1 MNNETE
7 EIQLTSFLGA
17 LEQLDDDVRRSND
30 VRRSIN
36 FSKIILRVGLL
47 ISFIGITIVIVS
59 SVYLAIIQHSTTP
72 VDDELTVQLYESSG
86 DDLEHYISYN
96 NLEYDDHV
104 ETSGS
109 GDFLMKTN

>member
-7 EIQLTSFLGA
+7 RGIQLTSFLGA
-17 LEQLDDDVRRSND
+17 LEQLDDHVRRSND
-30 VRRSIN
+30 AVN
-36 FSKIILRVGLL
+36 VSKIILRIGLL
-47 ISFIGITIVIVS
+47 ISFIGIIILITT
-59 SVYLAIIQHSTTP
+59 SVYLAIIEHSTTSP